1 MLYFN
6 LILKF
11 LWQVAALW
19 QLFATRLR
27 HDYKGVRSTFVAM
40 WQLFYKSR
48 KKNEFRRNFKYINS
62 IYERTNL

>member
-6 LILKF
+6 LILKL

-27 HDYKGVRSTFVAM
+27 RDYKGARSTFVAM
-40 WQLFYKSR
+40 WQLFYKNR
-48 KKNEFRRNFKYINS
+48 KESKFKRNFKYINP
-62 IYERTNL
+62 IYERIKL